1 MIKRIECEIAPDGKP
16 FQVVELQN
24 RNGMIIR
31 LTDWGAT
38 WLSCAVPLKQQRE
51 QQLREVVL
59 GCTSIAEH
67 VAQGAYLGASVG
79 RFANRIA
86 NAHFHLNGKIY
97 QLDANQQDKHQL
109 HGGSFGFAKRRWTID
124 QQQAD
129 SVQFSLFS
137 ADGDQGF
144 AGNVEA
150 KVRFSLRDDNA
161 VVVEYFAVSDQ
172 DTPLN
177 LTNHAYFNLD
187 GESAVQTALQH
198 QLKINA
204 DYYLPVDSE
213 GIPKAPLKT
222 VANSGFDFRTA
233 KTVAQDFLTDS
244 DQQLVAGYDHAF
256 LLKQPGL
263 DAEAQV
269 ELRSS
274 KGDLRLRVFTDQP
287 AIQIYS
293 GNFLANTPNRLG
305 STYANHAGIA
315 LETQALPDTP
325 NHPEWFKYGG
335 ISKANEPYH
344 KTTVFLFEAN

>member
-1 MIKRIECEIAPDGKP
+1 MINIYNAELAPDGKP
-16 FQVVELQN
+16 FQVVALAN
-24 RNGMIIR
+24 RRGMR
-31 LTDWGAT
+31 VRFTDWGAT
-38 WLSCAVPLKQQRE
+38 WLSCQIPIGGS
-51 QQLREVVL
+51 LRDVVL
-59 GCTSIAEH
+59 GCENLQQHS
-67 VAQGAYLGASVG
+67 AQGAYLGATVG

-86 NAHFHLNGKIY
+86 NAAFHLNGKDY
-97 QLDANQQDKHQL
+97 PLAANQQGKHQL
-109 HGGSFGFAKRRWTID
+109 HGGSQAFDKRRWQILSHD
-124 QQQAD
+124 DNQIE
-129 SVQFSLFS
+129 FGLHS

-144 AGNVEA
+144 PGTVQV
-150 KVRFSLRDDNA
+150 KVRYQLRDDNA
-161 VVVEYFAVSDQ
+161 LLVIFNAETDQ

-187 GESAVQTALQH
+187 GESADQTALQH
-198 QLKINA
+198 QLRINA

-213 GIPKAPLKT
+213 GIPKAPLKS
-222 VANSGFDFRTA
+222 VANSGFDFRSA
-233 KTVAQDFLTDS
+233 KTVVQDFLNDS

-263 DAEAQV
+263 NAEAQV

-274 KGDLRLRVFTDQP
+274 NGDLCLKVFTDQP
-287 AIQIYS
+287 AIQVYS

-344 KTTVFLFEAN
+344 KTTVFLFETN